1 MNKKFAGVNT
11 VIKEKM
17 ITEGVQMKRYKY
29 VVAITCLLL
38 GAMGFVGLNMTNQ
51 TKEEQAKNQNIV
63 EDSEDI
69 ILGSNLSEEEN
80 SDTEN
85 QMAGI
90 DEDVNIENEQ
100 NITSDEMSASGE
112 EDETDLESEL
122 AHQDTQEGETTVGNI
137 TQETLHFDPK
147 NGVVWPIE
155 GTVLIDY
162 SMDSTIFFPTLQQ
175 YQYSPAMVIAGKV
188 NDRVYFVAKGKITN
202 IETNEETGCTVTQ
215 DIGDG
220 YTAVYGQLKELNF
233 EVGEM
238 VESGQV
244 VGYVS
249 EPTKYYSVE
258 GSNVY
263 FQLLKDG
270 APVDPEEIL
279 P

>member
-1 MNKKFAGVNT
+1 
-11 VIKEKM
+11 
-17 ITEGVQMKRYKY
+17 MKRYKY

-51 TKEEQAKNQNIV
+51 TKEEQAKNQDIV
-63 EDSEDI
+63 EESEDI

-85 QMAGI
+85 QIAEI
-90 DEDVNIENEQ
+90 EDDVNIE
-100 NITSDEMSASGE
+100 E
-112 EDETDLESEL
+112 EDETEADSEL
-122 AHQDTQEGETTVGNI
+122 AQQDTQEVETAVGNI
-137 TQETLHFDPK
+137 TEETLHFDPK

-220 YTAVYGQLKELNF
+220 YTAIYGQLKELNF

-270 APVDPEEIL
+270 VPVDPEEIL
-279 P
+279 PDQTS